1 MCCSATDCPNPVLSI
16 CAPHLRSPSALF
28 KYEILKGMPFTLSHA
43 AAVLPLRRTRLDMS
57 ALVIGSFA
65 PDFPYFMF
73 FAPYGFIGHTPPGI
87 FVFDLP
93 LSLIVLWLFHAY
105 IKWPLLMFLP
115 QAVRRRLQPIENRYS
130 FWPPARLA
138 LIVIS
143 IVIGTVTHIL
153 WDSFTHTFYWPYRH
167 WSFLS
172 QRVHIPLAGD
182 FEMYKVLQYASTVF
196 GIAVLVVWAW
206 FWYRA
211 AKPADSALAKPYAP
225 SQIRVITLVVP
236 AVALCGGI
244 LRAYLDLG
252 APTLNI
258 RSIMYFCVKLGIT
271 ATTLSALGLLICGA
285 LFKRRIA
292 AAEQV

>member
-1 MCCSATDCPNPVLSI
+1 
-16 CAPHLRSPSALF
+16 
-28 KYEILKGMPFTLSHA
+28 MPFTLSHA
-43 AAVLPLRRTRLDMS
+43 AAALPFRRTRLDMS

-73 FAPYGFIGHTPPGI
+73 IAPYGFIGHTLPGI

-93 LSLIVLWLFHAY
+93 LSLIVYWLFHAY
-105 IKWPLLMFLP
+105 VKQPLMMFLP
-115 QAVRRRLQPIENRYS
+115 SGIRRRLQSGKSSYS

-143 IVIGTVTHIL
+143 ILIGSATHIL

-167 WSFLS
+167 WSFLR
-172 QRVHIPLAGD
+172 QTVQVPLVGELGMD
-182 FEMYKVLQYASTVF
+182 RVLQYASTVF
-196 GIAVLVVWAW
+196 GIVVLAVWAW
-206 FWYRA
+206 FWYRS
-211 AKPADSALAKPYAP
+211 AKPAKPPIEVPYSP
-225 SQIRVITLVVP
+225 PQIRVIKLVVP

-244 LRAYLDLG
+244 LRAYIDLG
-252 APTLNI
+252 APELDL
-258 RSIMYFCVKLGIT
+258 RSLMYFGVRLGIT
-271 ATTLSALGLLICGA
+271 ATTLSAIGWLICGA

>member
-1 MCCSATDCPNPVLSI
+1 MCAPNPCASCQRLQLVL
-16 CAPHLRSPSALF
+16 L
-28 KYEILKGMPFTLSHA
+28 KYEILKAVPFTLSHA
-43 AAVLPLRRTRLDMS
+43 AAAVPFRSTRLEMS

-73 FAPYGFIGHTPPGI
+73 IAPNGFIGHTPPGI
-87 FVFDLP
+87 FIFDLP

-115 QAVRRRLQPIENRYS
+115 ESVRRRLKPGEKRYS
-130 FWPPARLA
+130 FWPPARFA

-153 WDSFTHTFYWPYRH
+153 WDSFTHTFYWPYHH
-167 WSFLS
+167 WSFLR
-172 QRVHIPLAGD
+172 QTVHVPIAGPLGI
-182 FEMYKVLQYASTVF
+182 YRVLQYGSTVF
-196 GIAVLVVWAW
+196 GIVVLVVWAW

-211 AKPADSALAKPYAP
+211 AKPADSAVAKPYTLP
-225 SQIRVITLVVP
+225 QIRVITLVVP

-244 LRAYLDLG
+244 LRAYTDLG
-252 APTLNI
+252 VPEMNI
-258 RSIMYFCVKLGIT
+258 RSLMYFGVRLGIT

-285 LFKRRIA
+285 VFKKRIA
-292 AAEQV
+292 AEEPIQAE